1 MNAASGKTRSLGW
14 VQECPRRLMVGF
26 HVPDYDQVPEYRDC
40 ERDYGAPGILSAF
53 DAKHFAREL
62 RKAYVQAF
70 WFYSKCHRGNAYYPS
85 KVGHVHSAMGG
96 RDFFGE
102 LCEACLSEDIVPLCV
117 YEFSDLRMPKDHP
130 DWCHRIPSGN
140 ASDTDTTDAIEGSRI
155 GGPCLNGPY
164 GEFVLE
170 QTREV
175 LKEYPVKGY
184 YIDFLGL
191 FGMENWI
198 CPCCGDAYRKS
209 FGQDFTGTANM
220 SHDEFVRYIRW
231 WYGQNDQYAKRV
243 RRLVEDLRSD
253 VLFTHNFHGYADC
266 PNMQR
271 MDFASANC
279 DFVTGDLFHLR
290 AGMLQMSWK
299 IRGYATLSRRLPADV
314 LLDGMTCVNGDFSTA
329 KALATYKAELWTARS
344 LNVGTTASVVMDID
358 GGFNQHIIELV
369 KQIYAAQEP
378 YEPWLR
384 NMQALAHVGIVR
396 SHDSLEFRPGAETD
410 LAGRIAP
417 HAQDFAG
424 WCQVLVATHQLW
436 DLVPSHLLTPE
447 HLRRFDVLILPSV
460 SCMSHAE
467 CAAVRAWLT
476 AGGTLIASGETSLY
490 DPDGNLQDDFQLA
503 DVFGALFV
511 EDVSPERSYAK
522 IEDAALEPEH
532 AWVDGT
538 LPMDGGQLAVTASDS
553 AEVLGTIHGN
563 PGIRMVNVLV
573 RRREPALLRH
583 RVGAGTCTYFAGAV
597 GRQYRRCGQANILTV
612 LSRLLD
618 QAMGAK
624 AAVALDAPTSVELF
638 AHTQKGQPHM
648 VVNLVNIF
656 AGLSR
661 SDGRVI
667 LGPTPGVMSVVRH
680 DEYQESPRLSQVVV
694 RFREDPGR
702 SIQRV
707 YLAPSQGTE
716 LPLERE
722 GNEVLVTVRDLG
734 EHAMLVAEYE
744 N

>member
-1 MNAASGKTRSLGW
+1 MKIILGSMKRADREEVEAQIRERYNRVKSSLT
-14 VQECPRRLMVGF
+14 ERARRLFVAAEALAAG
-26 HVPDYDQVPEYRDC
+26 
-40 ERDYGAPGILSAF
+40 YGGIAAAARATGMAPSVIG
-53 DAKHFAREL
+53 
-62 RKAYVQAF
+62 
-70 WFYSKCHRGNAYYPS
+70 RG
-85 KVGHVHSAMGG
+85 V
-96 RDFFGE
+96 
-102 LCEACLSEDIVPLCV
+102 
-117 YEFSDLRMPKDHP
+117 
-130 DWCHRIPSGN
+130 
-140 ASDTDTTDAIEGSRI
+140 
-155 GGPCLNGPY
+155 
-164 GEFVLE
+164 
-170 QTREV
+170 
-175 LKEYPVKGY
+175 KE
-184 YIDFLGL
+184 
-191 FGMENWI
+191 
-198 CPCCGDAYRKS
+198 
-209 FGQDFTGTANM
+209 
-220 SHDEFVRYIRW
+220 
-231 WYGQNDQYAKRV
+231 
-243 RRLVEDLRSD
+243 
-253 VLFTHNFHGYADC
+253 
-266 PNMQR
+266 
-271 MDFASANC
+271 
-279 DFVTGDLFHLR
+279 
-290 AGMLQMSWK
+290 
-299 IRGYATLSRRLPADV
+299 
-314 LLDGMTCVNGDFSTA
+314 A
-329 KALATYKAELWTARS
+329 KALESGVLPDIPPTRSRRVGGGRKKVEEKYPDLLLELKELVEATTRGDPESPLLWTARS

-522 IEDAALEPEH
+522 IEDAALAPEH

-538 LPMDGGQLAVTASDS
+538 LAMDGGQLAVTASDS